1 MISRSKRFAHHADW
15 FIVGLYVGLLLGLLM
30 VAMVT
35 SAEVTVYGRN
45 SCGFTANL
53 RTQLDNE
60 GIPYAH
66 CNIDSAGCLGAM
78 FSVALEFNLA
88 VKGTVNLPV
97 VLVVANGQRFGY
109 VRPSLAEIL
118 RITSVEVTISP
129 TIAYP
134 NPVGDFINVEGDVV
148 IYDITGKIVIVSH
161 DRHISISALPHGMYI
176 FKVRNKVIKF
186 INNNVMQ
193 LNEVAYSTTKVK
205 KNEKQNDNEPAQ
217 HLPSILGGDGKTT
230 EQVD

>member
-66 CNIDSAGCLGAM
+66 CKIDSAGCLGAM
-78 FSVALEFNLA
+78 FGVALEFNLA

-97 VLVVANGQRFGY
+97 FLVVVYGKRYGY

-118 RITSVEVTISP
+118 RITSVEVTRSP
-129 TIAYP
+129 TIDYP
-134 NPVGDFINVEGDVV
+134 NPADQFITVSGDCE
-148 IYDITGKIVIVSH
+148 IYDLTGKIVILSH
-161 DRHISISALPHGMYI
+161 DRHISISALPQGMYI
-176 FKVRNKVIKF
+176 LKVRNKVIKF
-186 INNNVMQ
+186 ITANGMAV
-193 LNEVAYSTTKVK
+193 
-205 KNEKQNDNEPAQ
+205 
-217 HLPSILGGDGKTT
+217 
-230 EQVD
+230 